1 MTRKFFTGTSILA
14 ASLMAFT
21 LVGCDD
27 SQKPMDTDPE
37 APQPPPEDG
46 EVNSAKTDV
55 DEVEIE
61 MVVVSTPDFDVNTLP
76 GIAGRS
82 WQETPGGSWFATVMP
97 GRGETV
103 TEGTGTV
110 TVSMSMWTE
119 DGTEILTLQE
129 GGRDLVL
136 PIGEDMFPG
145 WNETLAGMKI
155 GEMRKI
161 AVPWEQT
168 RGGNGETLME
178 SVNGSIDQQMLVADV
193 KLIEID
199 PNGMAPE
206 VPLASAGS

>member
-82 WQETPGGSWFATVMP
+82 WQETCCAQTAAAQSSDFYDTPAENSSEAAGA
-97 GRGETV
+97 
-103 TEGTGTV
+103 
-110 TVSMSMWTE
+110 
-119 DGTEILTLQE
+119 DGAWSHL
-129 GGRDLVL
+129 G
-136 PIGEDMFPG
+136 
-145 WNETLAGMKI
+145 K
-155 GEMRKI
+155 
-161 AVPWEQT
+161 
-168 RGGNGETLME
+168 
-178 SVNGSIDQQMLVADV
+178 S
-193 KLIEID
+193 
-199 PNGMAPE
+199 
-206 VPLASAGS
+206 